1 MKIVRQRDTT
11 ALLTMAEDVTYLWFS
26 ISIILVNVDNQILIL
41 HPTVP
46 VLGVADKVAVMAP
59 PNIRLADGIV
69 HVPSAIVKVVAVPA
83 LPSVGGALGLGQ
95 WW

>member
-1 MKIVRQRDTT
+1 MV
-11 ALLTMAEDVTYLWFS
+11 
-26 ISIILVNVDNQILIL
+26 L

-69 HVPSAIVKVVAVPA
+69 HVPSAIVKDVAVPA
-83 LPSVGGALGLGQ
+83 LPSVGGAFWAWSMVGLQRRDPVKKLTVFGAIQ
-95 WW
+95 V